1 MEDRKNSSHLAEARH
16 EGRCLVVS
24 LPPLFYQI
32 KKVFLQSRARTTDQR
47 SEFPSE
53 LLLPLLCL
61 IQQSLIPTFRNKVMP
76 LSEMRKIIKTLS
88 LPGVPYRLYV
98 SGRKIMIIII
108 IPRLFVNSESI

>member
-53 LLLPLLCL
+53 LLLCL

-108 IPRLFVNSESI
+108 IPRLLVNSESI